1 MYLTAVFSSIC
12 YDNETKNFEEIIYDG
27 DLKIL
32 LSEEEAYAF
41 ASKELYSILEYHCD
55 DDNTIHAFFQSSSS
69 CKEKFHYFQQVEKD
83 LELRCDG
90 TYTSVF
96 VFEKD
101 I

>member
-12 YDNETKNFEEIIYDG
+12 YDNETKNLEEIIYDG

-55 DDNTIHAFFQSSSS
+55 DDNTIHAFF
-69 CKEKFHYFQQVEKD
+69 KVRQVEKD